1 MAAEKFGKSSN
12 LVKGKPVKLNQLD
25 DPLAKDL
32 IDWMLRH
39 DLRARPSVEECLQ
52 HPYLMS
58 TDEKFHFVTRVGN
71 EREIKTNDVSSDV
84 VKQLNADPS
93 LSKPSWK
100 TKIDAE
106 VMSYVSSHRRSRS
119 YSDDVTDLVR
129 LIRNTAVHWRDK
141 TPPTTVQ
148 AKVGTPIEYFL
159 NSFPTLPVL
168 LHRIIREDPDWKQRE
183 QLKQFF

>member
-1 MAAEKFGKSSN
+1 
-12 LVKGKPVKLNQLD
+12 
-25 DPLAKDL
+25 
-32 IDWMLRH
+32 MLRH
-39 DLRARPSVEECLQ
+39 NLKARPSVEQCLQ

-93 LSKPSWK
+93 LPKPSWK

-106 VMSYVSSHRRSRS
+106 VMSYVSSHRRSRP
-119 YSDDVTDLVR
+119 YSDDVADLVR
-129 LIRNTAVHWRDK
+129 LIRNTAEHWRDK
-141 TPPTTVQ
+141 TPPTTVL
-148 AKVGTPIEYFL
+148 AKVGTPKEYFL
-159 NSFPTLPVL
+159 NLFPTLPVL